1 MAKLLLITRLGRMQ
15 QSIQSLL
22 LVWFLISIT
31 ASLLLASVYAQ
42 AAVEDQKLF
51 FAFGDSYA
59 DTGNSPKSGPNEG
72 SGWLYPYGITW
83 PQYPAGRFSDGKVES
98 DFFAE
103 LLGIPTP
110 PPYLN
115 LTDQS
120 TANGVNFATAGSG
133 VTFAYGENPL
143 GGQVDNLELF
153 LRTDPYSKEALANS
167 VTLVSVNGN
176 DYTAFNGNTST
187 ASTAKVVYIEYVVPG
202 IAHNLQ
208 RLYDFGLRDVMVSN
222 LPPASC
228 IPVYTQQYNYSKCD
242 TALDNLNQFH
252 NHLLLVAVEELNY
265 VNPGARFI
273 ILDAFA
279 AFSQLFEQA
288 NAVGFTDGLVPCCQG
303 LGNNTCAAT
312 DPATGKPL
320 YTLCKDIGKALF
332 WDYEHPTQSA
342 WHYIIN
348 LFATTPGFI
357 LLADAPTLLDWF
369 KNNAAIQAGPVAPP
383 IPQPDPSLGAGE
395 YEQAFNEIL
404 PNVNYS
410 ETLGLLQSEDV
421 ATLLGQT
428 PAGKVTV
435 FLPNNQAYLNA
446 YYTAIDMI
454 FSNNLIDT
462 VGFYHIVS
470 GSILDYNTLLSSHPS
485 SLTTVLGL
493 QLPVTFQPSV
503 GIFVGQ
509 ASTAAQIE
517 PSAALIVQPNLYL
530 VPREVVVHGI
540 NNILFPPGIM
550 Y

>member
-1 MAKLLLITRLGRMQ
+1 MQ
-15 QSIQSLL
+15 
-22 LVWFLISIT
+22 LVWWIWT
-31 ASLLLASVYAQ
+31 A
-42 AAVEDQKLF
+42 
-51 FAFGDSYA
+51 
-59 DTGNSPKSGPNEG
+59 
-72 SGWLYPYGITW
+72 
-83 PQYPAGRFSDGKVES
+83 
-98 DFFAE
+98 
-103 LLGIPTP
+103 
-110 PPYLN
+110 
-115 LTDQS
+115 
-120 TANGVNFATAGSG
+120 
-133 VTFAYGENPL
+133 
-143 GGQVDNLELF
+143 
-153 LRTDPYSKEALANS
+153 
-167 VTLVSVNGN
+167 
-176 DYTAFNGNTST
+176 
-187 ASTAKVVYIEYVVPG
+187 
-202 IAHNLQ
+202 
-208 RLYDFGLRDVMVSN
+208 
-222 LPPASC
+222 
-228 IPVYTQQYNYSKCD
+228 
-242 TALDNLNQFH
+242 
-252 NHLLLVAVEELNY
+252 
-265 VNPGARFI
+265 
-273 ILDAFA
+273 
-279 AFSQLFEQA
+279 
-288 NAVGFTDGLVPCCQG
+288 GFTDGLVPCCQG

-369 KNNAAIQAGPVAPP
+369 KNNAAIQAGTVASP
-383 IPQPDPSLGAGE
+383 IPQPGASYMINNVNSTKISMTIYKDLQLPPSHERIYGMSGWGSSWALCIKRLSCDQALILWFVNMCLDPSLGAGE

-470 GSILDYNTLLSSHPS
+470 GSVLDYNTLLSSHPS

-530 VPREVVVHGI
+530 VPGEVVVHGI

>member
-1 MAKLLLITRLGRMQ
+1 MNQWKFVIVFFIVLF
-15 QSIQSLL
+15 S
-22 LVWFLISIT
+22 F
-31 ASLLLASVYAQ
+31 YAARTGQ
-42 AAVEDQKLF
+42 ELF
-51 FAFGDSYA
+51 FVFGDSYA
-59 DTGNSPKSGPNEG
+59 DTGNIPRTGPFSGVD
-72 SGWLYPYGITW
+72 WLYPYGITW
-83 PQYPAGRFSDGKVES
+83 PGYPDGRFCDGRLQT
-98 DFFAE
+98 DWLAE

-110 PPYLN
+110 PAYLN

-133 VTFAYGENPL
+133 VIFAYGENPL

-153 LRTDPYSKEALANS
+153 LRTDPYSKKALAKS

-187 ASTAKVVYIEYVVPG
+187 ASTVVYIERVVAG

-222 LPPASC
+222 LLPASC
-228 IPVYTQQYNYSKCD
+228 VPVYTKQYNYSKCD
-242 TALDNLNQFH
+242 TAIDSLNLFH
-252 NHLLLVAVEELNY
+252 NQLLLGAVKEINAG
-265 VNPGARFI
+265 NPGARFI

-288 NAVGFTDGLVPCCQG
+288 NAVGFTEGLVPCCQG

-312 DPATGKPL
+312 DPTTGKPL

-383 IPQPDPSLGAGE
+383 MPQPDPSLAAGE
-395 YEQAFNEIL
+395 EEQAFNEIL

-410 ETLGLLQSEDV
+410 ETLALLQSVDV
-421 ATLLGQT
+421 AALLGQT
-428 PAGKVTV
+428 PAGKITV

-446 YYTAIDMI
+446 YDTAIDMI
-454 FSNNLIDT
+454 FSNNL
-462 VGFYHIVS
+462 VNNVVFYHIVP
-470 GSILDYNTLLSSHPS
+470 GSVLDYNTLLSSHPS
-485 SLTTVLGL
+485 NLTTAIGL
-493 QLPVTFQPSV
+493 QLPVTFQPSL

-509 ASTAAQIE
+509 ASTAAQIK

-530 VPREVVVHGI
+530 VPGEVVVHGI